1 MNPRTIDW
9 SVYVITDAAL
19 SRGRSHLEVI
29 EAAIRGG
36 ATVVQYREKSVST
49 RQMIKEGEALQELC
63 RAHGIPLFI
72 NDRVDIALAIKA
84 DGVHVGQ
91 EDMPA
96 VIVRRLVGP
105 EVLIGVSAETVE
117 LARQAAAE
125 GADYLGAGSVFAT
138 STKAD
143 AGVPIGLDRLA
154 AIVKAMT
161 VPVVA
166 IGGINTG
173 NAADVIRAG
182 AAGVAVVS
190 AVVAAKDVE
199 AATRALHWIVKS
211 AS

>member
-1 MNPRTIDW
+1 MDW

>member
-1 MNPRTIDW
+1 MDW

-72 NDRVDIALAIKA
+72 NDRVDIALAMKA

-96 VIVRRLVGP
+96 AIVRWLVGP

-117 LARQAAAE
+117 LARQAVAE
-125 GADYLGAGSVFAT
+125 GADYLGVGSVFAT

-154 AIVKAMT
+154 AIVKA
-161 VPVVA
+161 VPLPVVA
-166 IGGINTG
+166 IGGINAG
-173 NAADVIRAG
+173 NAAEVIRAG
-182 AAGVAVVS
+182 AAGAAVVS
-190 AVVAAKDVE
+190 AVVAAEDVE
-199 AATRALHWIVKS
+199 AATRALRRIVKS